1 MYRRT
6 SIRAT
11 ERATGPIL
19 AVSVVCAGAAYPVTS
34 AALRFTS
41 ASVITT
47 MRALA
52 GGLVMPAVRRIVGAK
67 LPRGRRAWGLAAA
80 ISVGNVVL
88 TLAGIAEGTRLAG
101 AAVAS
106 VLLNSAPFFVAL
118 GARLWLAER
127 LNGRQVAGLVVG
139 FAGIL
144 LIVSA
149 QGGGSSGSDTG
160 AGVVV
165 CLCGALGW
173 AGAGLAMRHLS
184 TRAEGFD
191 VFGAT
196 AAQFLCGGVLLVPYA
211 AIARPTPT
219 DWSSS
224 ELWASLAFLV
234 VGAQVVTYVG
244 FYVALSHWT
253 SARVFSW
260 TFLVPAVAVGIE
272 AVQGNLPGAAAT
284 AGLVVVIFGVA
295 LVTGAAPAIAGEG
308 G

>member
-47 MRALA
+47 TRALA
-52 GGLVMPAVRRIVGAK
+52 GGLVMLAVLRIVGAK

-118 GARLWLAER
+118 MARTLLAER
-127 LNGRQVAGLVVG
+127 LAARQALGLLLG
-139 FAGIL
+139 FAGIV
-144 LIVSA
+144 LIVRP
-149 QGGGSSGSDTG
+149 QNGGGSDVATG
-160 AGVVV
+160 IVV
-165 CLCGALGW
+165 CLSGALGW
-173 AGAGLAMRHLS
+173 AAAGLAM
-184 TRAEGFD
+184 
-191 VFGAT
+191 
-196 AAQFLCGGVLLVPYA
+196 
-211 AIARPTPT
+211 
-219 DWSSS
+219 
-224 ELWASLAFLV
+224 
-234 VGAQVVTYVG
+234 
-244 FYVALSHWT
+244 
-253 SARVFSW
+253 
-260 TFLVPAVAVGIE
+260 
-272 AVQGNLPGAAAT
+272 
-284 AGLVVVIFGVA
+284 
-295 LVTGAAPAIAGEG
+295 
-308 G
+308 